1 MCFLVLSEAQRAVCS
16 VTHIL
21 ISQKKKKKKNQ
32 IPILFIYLFFIVERE
47 IKT

>member
-21 ISQKKKKKKNQ
+21 ISQKKKKKNQ